1 MPSITDEK
9 AQLRR
14 QVRERLAGLT
24 PEELRMGDDALFSR
38 FLALPQLE
46 GAETVFAFWGIPG
59 REPETARLIPALLER
74 GKRVCLPRMLP
85 GRRMETRLYDPERPM
100 TQAAF
105 GIREPDP
112 GCPLVEREEIDL
124 ILVPAVCYDRQGY
137 RLGFGGGYYDRWLT
151 DSTAFRV
158 GMCRTAVLQDHVP
171 VEAHDTRVD
180 VLLTERESLSF
191 PAERKVYV
199 SI

>member
-1 MPSITDEK
+1 
-9 AQLRR
+9 
-14 QVRERLAGLT
+14 
-24 PEELRMGDDALFSR
+24 
-38 FLALPQLE
+38 
-46 GAETVFAFWGIPG
+46 
-59 REPETARLIPALLER
+59 
-74 GKRVCLPRMLP
+74 
-85 GRRMETRLYDPERPM
+85 M

-191 PAERKVYV
+191 PAERKGGA
-199 SI
+199 

>member
-1 MPSITDEK
+1 MEDKELALWIVNDPE
-9 AQLRR
+9 
-14 QVRERLAGLT
+14 AGLRT
-24 PEELRMGDDALFSR
+24 AMQRHAPVVKGI
-38 FLALPQLE
+38 LA
-46 GAETVFAFWGIPG
+46 
-59 REPETARLIPALLER
+59 
-74 GKRVCLPRMLP
+74 RMLP

-112 GCPLVEREEIDL
+112 GCPLVGREEIDL

-191 PAERKVYV
+191 PAERKGGA
-199 SI
+199 

>member
-1 MPSITDEK
+1 
-9 AQLRR
+9 
-14 QVRERLAGLT
+14 
-24 PEELRMGDDALFSR
+24 MGDDALFSR

-46 GAETVFAFWGIPG
+46 GAGTIFAFWGIPG

-191 PAERKVYV
+191 PAERKGGA
-199 SI
+199 